1 MEEVIKKIK
10 EIKSDQVGIVI
21 YSQESQNIV
30 ALYND
35 DILVPLASAAKIAI
49 GFAIAKMV
57 EENQV
62 RWSDEIDNIA
72 FSHKEDSKELY
83 PHLQKRTVLALRN
96 AVEVMIAC
104 HDNFIAQS
112 VVGFCGGWE
121 EVNRRIQSSFSKI
134 YITKDPRDAKNVGKL
149 KQVLKL
155 LIRIFQGYKSNPV
168 LWEPIINGMV
178 RQQGNY
184 EGIPSYHLAHM
195 TGGLPT
201 SVISIGILGIFH
213 ENPLLYVVG
222 GMDLPNRY
230 ENQEVDSK
238 IIEVLRCLYKECIEK
253 EMKYVR
259 I

>member
-10 EIKSDQVGIVI
+10 EIKSGQVGIVV
-21 YSQESQNIV
+21 YSAESQNIV

-35 DILVPLASAAKIAI
+35 DIVVPLASAAKIAI
-49 GFAIAKMV
+49 GFAVAKMI
-57 EENQV
+57 EEKQV

-72 FSHKEDSKELY
+72 FSYKEDSKEIY
-83 PHLQKRTVLALRN
+83 PHLQGRTVLTLRN

-121 EVNRRIQSSFSKI
+121 EVNKRIQSSFSKI
-134 YITKDPRDAKNVGKL
+134 NITKDPRDVKNVGNL

-155 LIRIFQGYKSNPV
+155 LIRIFQGYESNPV

-184 EGIPSYHLAHM
+184 EGIPGYRLAHM

-201 SVISIGILGIFH
+201 AFINIGILGTFH
-213 ENPLLYVVG
+213 ENPLLYVIG

-238 IIEVLRCLYKECIEK
+238 IMEVLRYLYKEFVRREIE
-253 EMKYVR
+253 Y
-259 I
+259 IDI

>member
-10 EIKSDQVGIVI
+10 EIKSGQVGIVV
-21 YSQESQNIV
+21 YSAESQNIV

-35 DILVPLASAAKIAI
+35 DVVVPLASVAKIAI
-49 GFAIAKMV
+49 GFAVAKMI
-57 EENQV
+57 EEKQV

-72 FSHKEDSKELY
+72 FSHKEDSKEIY
-83 PHLQKRTVLALRN
+83 PHLQGRTVLTLRN

-112 VVGFCGGWE
+112 VVSFCGGWE
-121 EVNRRIQSSFSKI
+121 EVNKRIQSSFSKI
-134 YITKDPRDAKNVGKL
+134 NITKDPRDAKNVGKL

-155 LIRIFQGYKSNPV
+155 LIRIFQGYESNPV

-184 EGIPSYHLAHM
+184 EGILNYHLTHM

-201 SVISIGILGIFH
+201 AFINIGILGTFH
-213 ENPLLYVVG
+213 ENPLLYVIG

-238 IIEVLRCLYKECIEK
+238 IIEVLRCLYKECMEK